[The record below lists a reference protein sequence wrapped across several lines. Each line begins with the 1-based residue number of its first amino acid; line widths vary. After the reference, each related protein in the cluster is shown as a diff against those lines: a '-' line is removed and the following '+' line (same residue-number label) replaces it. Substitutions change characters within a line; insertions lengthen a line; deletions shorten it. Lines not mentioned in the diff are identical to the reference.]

1 MSFEGAAISLGAT
14 VISLAFASLVFAQ
27 WLGRRKPYQLAW
39 SLGLGLYAIAAFMQF
54 LAEAYGWSVT
64 VYKIYY
70 LVAAPLVAVLGIGSV
85 FLVHRRAGIGFAL
98 YTVAIFIGFAA
109 AVAGATVNTDALA
122 SAIPVA
128 GTALPDNVR
137 IFSPPVRLAVED
149 RRGSRR
155 QSQDGRPHDPPL
167 RRGRVDER
175 DREGTP
181 RVRRGGRPRRLGGPT
196 SRRSWTTRPGMGL
209 ASGRAV
215 LLIHPA
221 TEGGACLAPGPA
233 HRDAGRQGAAPLR
246 GLRGPEVPERCGVS
260 GPEDRGDPLRGRV
273 PARCIPRCG
282 RHWREHECRSG
293 KTPGRS
299 PAEGHD
305 TEARSEPLRRERRIP
320 RLSPEPSRRPLFEI
334 PQHADRIPP

>member
-64 VYKIYY
+64 VYKICY

-137 IFSPPVRLAVED
+137 IFSPLLTVPGSVALVGVAAYSYWRSRLSFNLWIGIGALIVAAGCCLT
-149 RRGSRR
+149 RLHISW
-155 QSQDGRPHDPPL
+155 DPF
-167 RRGRVDER
+167 
-175 DREGTP
+175 
-181 RVRRGGRPRRLGGPT
+181 
-196 SRRSWTTRPGMGL
+196 
-209 ASGRAV
+209 
-215 LLIHPA
+215 
-221 TEGGACLAPGPA
+221 
-233 HRDAGRQGAAPLR
+233 
-246 GLRGPEVPERCGVS
+246 
-260 GPEDRGDPLRGRV
+260 GRV
-273 PARCIPRCG
+273 PVRDARVI
-282 RHWREHECRSG
+282 
-293 KTPGRS
+293 
-299 PAEGHD
+299 
-305 TEARSEPLRRERRIP
+305 
-320 RLSPEPSRRPLFEI
+320 
-334 PQHADRIPP
+334 